1 MQIAVFRLIA
11 IYVLVM
17 GVATGIHVIL
27 TPAIYADATST
38 PLAWVIMNPMN
49 CIAAGLMMIAGAA
62 RKIVYDRAR
71 RAADYADSTIKYLDH
86 NVPFYAAALLTI
98 LYLVNTVGEGVAN
111 NSIEEIW
118 YYLDAGI
125 AVVGITTGI
134 RILRSTGM
142 RIIYDA

>member
-17 GVATGIHVIL
+17 GVATGIHVIV
-27 TPAIYADATST
+27 TPAVYVNDSST
-38 PLAWVIMNPMN
+38 PIAWLIMNPLN
-49 CIAAGLMMIAGAA
+49 CIAAGLMMIAGAVRKVKYDKA
-62 RKIVYDRAR
+62 RK
-71 RAADYADSTIKYLDH
+71 AADYEDTTIAYLDH

-98 LYLVNTVGEGVAN
+98 LYVINTVSEGVSG
-111 NSIEEIW
+111 NSILEIW